1 MVFADLGN
9 HTRMVSE
16 KGGKSMRTWIRLL
29 RAERYK
35 MKHTILPVM
44 HVGIPLTGSILL
56 LIYYRATSLNGIEQV
71 SGFIEIVG
79 MGFPFLVSLICSRS
93 MMLEEGNHYQTFL
106 GGSAARTTSLSAKCI
121 VLQLLGLLAVIL
133 GIGSFA
139 LGEQYLLGNA
149 DFPVMVYPAAALA
162 LWLGSL
168 IQYPIHLFLNMRFS
182 QSVSMGIGVAQSV
195 LAALLVTG
203 LGEGIWQFIPCSWS
217 IRMSI
222 EQLKRMMIPG
232 AGFSKREGIICLL
245 ISVVVCVIIFVWFH
259 YKGENASAASMSE

>member
-1 MVFADLGN
+1 
-9 HTRMVSE
+9 
-16 KGGKSMRTWIRLL
+16 MRTWICLL

-35 MKHTILPVM
+35 MRHTILPVM
-44 HVGIPLTGSILL
+44 HVGIPLMGSILFL
-56 LIYYRATSLNGIEQV
+56 LYYSATSLNGIEQV

-79 MGFPFLVSLICSRS
+79 LGFPFLVSLICSRS
-93 MMLEEGNHYQTFL
+93 MALEEGNHYQTFL
-106 GGSAARTTSLSAKCI
+106 GGSAGRTISLLAKCI
-121 VLQLLGLLAVIL
+121 VLQLLGLTAVIL

-139 LGEQYLLGNA
+139 LGERYLLGNI
-149 DFPVMVYPAAALA
+149 DVPVLVYPMTAMT

-203 LGEGIWQFIPCSWS
+203 LGEGIWQFVPCSWS

-222 EQLKRMMIPG
+222 EMLKTTIIPG
-232 AGFSKREGIICLL
+232 AVFAKREGVICML

-259 YKGENASAASMSE
+259 YKGENVSAAGMSE

>member
-1 MVFADLGN
+1 
-9 HTRMVSE
+9 
-16 KGGKSMRTWIRLL
+16 MRTWIRLL

-56 LIYYRATSLNGIEQV
+56 LLYYRATSLNGIEQV

-106 GGSAARTTSLSAKCI
+106 GGSATRTTSLSVKCI
-121 VLQLLGLLAVIL
+121 VLQLLGFLAVIL

-139 LGEQYLLGNA
+139 LGERYLLGNA

-222 EQLKRMMIPG
+222 ELLKRMMIPG